1 MLQKF
6 RPGAPVMFG
15 EWWPG
20 WFDHWGRPHHTTD
33 GAEEAW
39 ELDWIL
45 EHGYSINMY
54 MFHGGTTWGFMNG
67 ANNDNHG
74 YWPDTSSYDYS
85 AALDESGRPTK
96 KYFLFRDIIAKRTGQ
111 KIPEVPVIPDPIEV
125 PQFSLR
131 QVAPLFANLPQAVA
145 SEKPANMESFGQSYG
160 YILYRTQLTGPAVGD
175 LVIADVRDYAQ
186 IYVNGKLA
194 GMLDRRL
201 SQDRLPLQITQGRA
215 QLDILVENT
224 GRINFTKAL
233 PGERKGI
240 AKSVTFNG
248 KELTGW

>member
-1 MLQKF
+1 
-6 RPGAPVMFG
+6 
-15 EWWPG
+15 
-20 WFDHWGRPHHTTD
+20 
-33 GAEEAW
+33 
-39 ELDWIL
+39 
-45 EHGYSINMY
+45 
-54 MFHGGTTWGFMNG
+54 
-67 ANNDNHG
+67 
-74 YWPDTSSYDYS
+74 
-85 AALDESGRPTK
+85 
-96 KYFLFRDIIAKRTGQ
+96 
-111 KIPEVPVIPDPIEV
+111 
-125 PQFSLR
+125 
-131 QVAPLFANLPQAVA
+131 
-145 SEKPANMESFGQSYG
+145 MESFGQSYG